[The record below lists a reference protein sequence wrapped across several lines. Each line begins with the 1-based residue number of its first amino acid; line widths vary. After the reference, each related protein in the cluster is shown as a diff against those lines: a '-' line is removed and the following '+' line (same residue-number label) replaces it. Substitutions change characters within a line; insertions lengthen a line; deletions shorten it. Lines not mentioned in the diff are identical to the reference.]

1 MLSIT
6 TRAASAIAGTCDPRI
21 VPDGGLRIV
30 RKAPTQEVPRPK
42 LVVEFVDRPRSD
54 DVIVRSGDAKV
65 FLADGV
71 EEVIGERI
79 LDADSN
85 AVPPRF
91 VLRARRPPAS
101 DIA

>member
-1 MLSIT
+1 
-6 TRAASAIAGTCDPRI
+6 
-21 VPDGGLRIV
+21 
-30 RKAPTQEVPRPK
+30 
-42 LVVEFVDRPRSD
+42 
-54 DVIVRSGDAKV
+54 VRSGDARV

-71 EEVIGERI
+71 EELIGERV

-101 DIA
+101 ESA

>member
-1 MLSIT
+1 MISIT
-6 TRAASAIAGTCDPRI
+6 TRAASAIADTCDSRI
-21 VPDGGLRIV
+21 VPDGGLRIA
-30 RKAPTQEVPRPK
+30 RKALTQDGPKPT

-54 DVIVRSGDAKV
+54 DVVVRSGDARV

-71 EEVIGERI
+71 EELIGERV

-101 DIA
+101 ESA

>member
-6 TRAASAIAGTCDPRI
+6 TRAASAIADTCDSRI
-21 VPDGGLRIV
+21 VPDGGLRIA
-30 RKAPTQEVPRPK
+30 RKALTQGSKPT

-54 DVIVRSGDAKV
+54 DVIVRSGEARV

-71 EEVIGERI
+71 EELIGEGI
-79 LDADSN
+79 LDAESK

-101 DIA
+101 DTA